1 MWLGEIFI
9 GWFLQ
14 KVSLCIGWPN
24 NSCKI
29 IVHWIARWQLLFLNW
44 GHRKNLSW
52 NCWAEIN
59 QLPIQKSERIY
70 CPRREQASQI
80 CAGFSLR
87 FELEN
92 DIIDSEN
99 TSSLIPYWGC
109 WRWNCSLVRLPKWPG
124 SRWKK
129 INQRFWNSQ
138 FLSYT
143 NSIHLKRKLRTII
156 ILIWNKIRGFC
167 YEKIEKIPFCDFW
180 S

>member
-87 FELEN
+87 LEFEIGLFN
-92 DIIDSEN
+92 SGLFLG
-99 TSSLIPYWGC
+99 SSVFSGL
-109 WRWNCSLVRLPKWPG
+109 
-124 SRWKK
+124 
-129 INQRFWNSQ
+129 
-138 FLSYT
+138 
-143 NSIHLKRKLRTII
+143 
-156 ILIWNKIRGFC
+156 
-167 YEKIEKIPFCDFW
+167 EKIFRSQIQSTEVVSNQKRMSSWILLLM
-180 S
+180 

>member
-9 GWFLQ
+9 EWFLQ
-14 KVSLCIGWPN
+14 NVSLCIGWPN

-87 FELEN
+87 LEFEIGLFN
-92 DIIDSEN
+92 SGLFLG
-99 TSSLIPYWGC
+99 SSVFSGL
-109 WRWNCSLVRLPKWPG
+109 
-124 SRWKK
+124 
-129 INQRFWNSQ
+129 
-138 FLSYT
+138 
-143 NSIHLKRKLRTII
+143 
-156 ILIWNKIRGFC
+156 
-167 YEKIEKIPFCDFW
+167 EKIFRSQIQSTEVVSNQKRMSEWILLLM
-180 S
+180 

>member
-1 MWLGEIFI
+1 MGEIFV

-87 FELEN
+87 LEFEIGLFN
-92 DIIDSEN
+92 SGLFLG
-99 TSSLIPYWGC
+99 SSVFSGL
-109 WRWNCSLVRLPKWPG
+109 
-124 SRWKK
+124 
-129 INQRFWNSQ
+129 
-138 FLSYT
+138 
-143 NSIHLKRKLRTII
+143 
-156 ILIWNKIRGFC
+156 
-167 YEKIEKIPFCDFW
+167 EKIFRSQIQSTEVFSNQKRMSEWILLLM
-180 S
+180 

>member
-9 GWFLQ
+9 GCFLQ

-80 CAGFSLR
+80 CSGFSLR
-87 FELEN
+87 FEFEVG
-92 DIIDSEN
+92 IISSEN
-99 TSSLIPYWGC
+99 YIKIDTLL
-109 WRWNCSLVRLPKWPG
+109 RWLTLKL
-124 SRWKK
+124 RWKK
-129 INQRFWNSQ
+129 INQKFWNSQ
-138 FLSYT
+138 FERHKQCT
-143 NSIHLKRKLRTII
+143 FKRKLRTIVI
-156 ILIWNKIRGFC
+156 
-167 YEKIEKIPFCDFW
+167 
-180 S
+180 

>member
-87 FELEN
+87 LEFEIGLFN
-92 DIIDSEN
+92 LKLPQIYKSV
-99 TSSLIPYWGC
+99 LMIP
-109 WRWNCSLVRLPKWPG
+109 SM
-124 SRWKK
+124 
-129 INQRFWNSQ
+129 
-138 FLSYT
+138 
-143 NSIHLKRKLRTII
+143 HKRKLFS
-156 ILIWNKIRGFC
+156 LAYSFFFFCSCIRNNTLLNFGGLYLSFC
-167 YEKIEKIPFCDFW
+167 
-180 S
+180 

>member
-1 MWLGEIFI
+1 MLFVWNPYPKTSLFFFELKLGEKITQFWVWLAEIFI
-9 GWFLQ
+9 GCFLQ

-80 CAGFSLR
+80 CARFSLR
-87 FELEN
+87 LEFEIGLFN
-92 DIIDSEN
+92 SESPQIYKSVLMM
-99 TSSLIPYWGC
+99 SSSTLTTT
-109 WRWNCSLVRLPKWPG
+109 
-124 SRWKK
+124 
-129 INQRFWNSQ
+129 F
-138 FLSYT
+138 
-143 NSIHLKRKLRTII
+143 
-156 ILIWNKIRGFC
+156 
-167 YEKIEKIPFCDFW
+167 
-180 S
+180 

>member
-87 FELEN
+87 LEFEVGLFN
-92 DIIDSEN
+92 SKLPQIYKSCIIDESKHISEN
-99 TSSLIPYWGC
+99 FLAWLILSSFFVVVAEIRHSWTLAD
-109 WRWNCSLVRLPKWPG
+109 
-124 SRWKK
+124 
-129 INQRFWNSQ
+129 
-138 FLSYT
+138 
-143 NSIHLKRKLRTII
+143 SICR
-156 ILIWNKIRGFC
+156 
-167 YEKIEKIPFCDFW
+167 